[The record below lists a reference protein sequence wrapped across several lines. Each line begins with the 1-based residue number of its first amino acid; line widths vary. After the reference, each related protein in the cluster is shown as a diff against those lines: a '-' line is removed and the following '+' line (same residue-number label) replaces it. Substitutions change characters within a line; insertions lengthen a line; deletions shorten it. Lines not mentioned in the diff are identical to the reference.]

1 MKKLKSILTLSLGL
15 ILAVSIV
22 GCAAGKSASSEM
34 TKAEKKA
41 KEKAYDPKGVWNY
54 TVQTPNADSYGIM
67 RITGDNGLY
76 AAVMETDQFGTINVT
91 GFTVVGN
98 AFSGSL
104 EVMGTTA
111 NIEGSFDGD
120 SMSGYVN
127 MGADSF
133 PVQGTRKSK

>member
-1 MKKLKSILTLSLGL
+1 
-15 ILAVSIV
+15 
-22 GCAAGKSASSEM
+22 
-34 TKAEKKA
+34 
-41 KEKAYDPKGVWNY
+41 
-54 TVQTPNADSYGIM
+54 M

-76 AAVMETDQFGTINVT
+76 AAVMETDQFGTLNVT

-98 AFSGSL
+98 AFSGSI

-120 SMSGYVN
+120 SMAGYVN

>member
-1 MKKLKSILTLSLGL
+1 MKKIKSILTLALGL
-15 ILAVSIV
+15 AIAVFIV
-22 GCAAGKSASSEM
+22 GCAAGKSASSE
-34 TKAEKKA
+34 TAKVEKKA
-41 KEKAYDPKGVWNY
+41 KEKAYDPRGVWNY
-54 TVQTPNADSYGIM
+54 SVQTPDTDSYGIM

-76 AAVMETDQFGTINVT
+76 AAVMETDQFGTLNVT

-98 AFSGSL
+98 AFSGSI

-120 SMSGYVN
+120 SMAGYVN